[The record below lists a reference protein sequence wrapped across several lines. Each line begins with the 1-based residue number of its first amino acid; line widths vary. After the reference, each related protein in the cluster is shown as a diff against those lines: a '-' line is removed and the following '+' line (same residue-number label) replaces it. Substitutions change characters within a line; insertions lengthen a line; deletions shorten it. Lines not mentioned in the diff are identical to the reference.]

1 MKQFPMVDAT
11 PQLRAVLEDLDV
23 GFAYSVSEGWPRK
36 APSGPLI
43 TIQEITNQN
52 TQIPVVDQLAW
63 QVDLWAR
70 ERDSI
75 RSLAA
80 AMDQALTGLGLRRS
94 YAGPEEVQDRGGG
107 YYRKIMRYG
116 RNVDKR
122 TLRLVD

>member
-11 PQLRAVLEDLDV
+11 PQLRAVLEELDV

-80 AMDQALTGLGLRRS
+80 AMDQALTWLGLRRS

-116 RNVDKR
+116 RKVDKR